1 MQTNRTYSIIFF
13 YWGGDV
19 CTRVCVENVITR
31 LINFAFVLLNFFVF
45 WCLYIPLRDFCNS
58 EQPTENK
65 NNITQRETVSCCC
78 CCVVSSDSNT
88 IHFLVSQSQY
98 TRLAV
103 SLSFI
108 YASAEQ
114 CVYLTFNAIL
124 KCMQCNTTCHSVLV
138 WCICIHIKCTVMHTF
153 AMAYKHSRTLRT
165 SHPPTLVR
173 VMCFLHGL
181 DMCMCFLL
189 RAYLYLCVQ
198 IH

>member
-88 IHFLVSQSQY
+88 IHFLVSLGANIQDWQS
-98 TRLAV
+98 LF
-103 SLSFI
+103 LSSMPVLSTVYIWHLTPYWNVCNVIQHATVFWYGVFVFI
-108 YASAEQ
+108 SNVRWCTHLRWHTNTHVH
-114 CVYLTFNAIL
+114 CVHL
-124 KCMQCNTTCHSVLV
+124 
-138 WCICIHIKCTVMHTF
+138 IHRH
-153 AMAYKHSRTLRT
+153 
-165 SHPPTLVR
+165 
-173 VMCFLHGL
+173 
-181 DMCMCFLL
+181 
-189 RAYLYLCVQ
+189 LCV
-198 IH
+198 